1 MKPQKSILINKA
13 KSFSTVIGI
22 SLLSVPI
29 LSNITNAQS
38 QLPAL
43 QTGLQFQESEEF
55 NVGAITTLLVT
66 TTYSVNSGK
75 CIGQFYVPNSET
87 GSRTYEQQVFGKA
100 AFISHTT
107 LPAPGLRV
115 IIRNVTS
122 GIDKNP
128 YPYTD
133 REYDKSRIS
142 EGFKV
147 YFDIEHRG
155 SYLAVKPGNNDFSY
169 EIRRGNTIIESGT
182 FTARID
188 RRTQSIT
195 RNDNL
200 SGNIIRA
207 IDNDMC
213 QTQPPYRFND
223 FPMQPPYN
231 RNDFPMQRPYR
242 WNDFPIQPP
251 YRWNDFPMRRP
262 YRLNDFPMQRPYNKA
277 K

>member
-1 MKPQKSILINKA
+1 M
-13 KSFSTVIGI
+13 
-22 SLLSVPI
+22 PI

-75 CIGQFYVPNSET
+75 CIGQLYVPNSASR
-87 GSRTYEQQVFGKA
+87 SRTHEQQVFGKA

-147 YFDIEHRG
+147 YFDSEHK
-155 SYLAVKPGNNDFSY
+155 SSHLAVKPGNNDFSY
-169 EIRRGNTIIESGT
+169 EIKRGNTIIESGT

-200 SGNIIRA
+200 SGNIIGS

-213 QTQPPYRFND
+213 QKEPPDKLND
-223 FPMQPPYN
+223 FPM
-231 RNDFPMQRPYR
+231 
-242 WNDFPIQPP
+242 QPP
-251 YRWNDFPMRRP
+251 YRWNDFPMQPP
-262 YRLNDFPMQRPYNKA
+262 YRWNGFPMQPPHRLNDFPMQPPHRLNDFPMQPPHRLNDFPMQRPYNKA